1 MIYDWYIQQHM
12 QAATGLELDD
22 EDFTWQFRG
31 VASDHVNTYMLF
43 EHEKLLVAMETML
56 DSLESDEATVTR
68 CRQVLTLWITGL
80 DTLARERN
88 SAEILPRVHPH
99 SSGQADQLLSGDIRP
114 LQQCS
119 EEDYLRLTGQTDLP
133 ENQRIP
139 QTTFNATEKYWQ
151 RFEAWLGRQ
160 LRETTEHCFRQLS
173 RFVENCNFE
182 PRILRRYK
190 GEYGDIRVDVM
201 PQDIGEIDV
210 MEFDPDYIVSWVDK
224 VADGVFTPVQFVAN
238 VYYRN
243 GIQMA
248 SFRGDIEVE
257 DLSHLTAKDYG
268 DVVGQAVEWVREQ
281 FDEPAAVD
289 RPVAQLPRLA
299 A

>member
-1 MIYDWYIQQHM
+1 
-12 QAATGLELDD
+12 
-22 EDFTWQFRG
+22 
-31 VASDHVNTYMLF
+31 
-43 EHEKLLVAMETML
+43 
-56 DSLESDEATVTR
+56 DEATVTR

-119 EEDYLRLTGQTDLP
+119 EEDYLRLTGQTDLT

-139 QTTFNATEKYWQ
+139 QKTFNATEKYWQ

-182 PRILRRYK
+182 PRQLREYR
-190 GEYGDIRVDVM
+190 GEYGVVKVGVM

-210 MEFDPDYIVSWVDK
+210 MEFDPDYIISWVDK
-224 VADGVFTPVQFVAN
+224 VADGVFTPLQFVAN

-243 GIQMA
+243 GVQMA
-248 SFRGDIEVE
+248 SFRGDTEVE
-257 DLSHLTAKDYG
+257 DIDHLTAKDYG
-268 DVVGQAVEWVREQ
+268 DVVGLAVEWVREQ
-281 FDEPAAVD
+281 FDEPAVVD
-289 RPVAQLPRLA
+289 RPVVQLPRLA

>member
-1 MIYDWYIQQHM
+1 MIYDWYIQQQM
-12 QAATGLELDD
+12 QAATGLELND

-31 VASDHVNTYMLF
+31 VTSDHVNTFMLF
-43 EHEKLLVAMETML
+43 EREKMLTVMEAML
-56 DSLESDEATVTR
+56 GSLGSDEATVSR

-80 DTLARERN
+80 DALAREHN
-88 SAEILPRVHPH
+88 TAGILPRVHPH
-99 SSGQADQLLSGDIRP
+99 SSGQTDQLLNGDIRP

-119 EEDYLRLTGQTDLP
+119 GEAYLRLTGQTDLP

-139 QTTFNATEKYWQ
+139 QKTFNATEKYWQ

-160 LRETTEHCFRQLS
+160 LQETTEHCFRQLS

-182 PRILRRYK
+182 PRVLREYR
-190 GEYGDIRVDVM
+190 GEYGVIKVGVM
-201 PQDIGEIDV
+201 PQDIGAIDV

-238 VYYRN
+238 VFYRN
-243 GIQMA
+243 GVQMA
-248 SFRGDIEVE
+248 SFRGDTEV
-257 DLSHLTAKDYG
+257 DDISHLTAKDYG

>member
-139 QTTFNATEKYWQ
+139 QKTFNATEKYWQ

-210 MEFDPDYIVSWVDK
+210 MEFDPDYIISWVDK
-224 VADGVFTPVQFVAN
+224 VADGVFTPLQFVAN

-268 DVVGQAVEWVREQ
+268 DVVGLAVEWVREQ
-281 FDEPAAVD
+281 FDEPASAS

>member
-43 EHEKLLVAMETML
+43 EHKKLLVAMETML

-139 QTTFNATEKYWQ
+139 QKTFNATEKYWQ

-190 GEYGDIRVDVM
+190 GGYGDIRVDVM
-201 PQDIGEIDV
+201 PQDIGGIDV
-210 MEFDPDYIVSWVDK
+210 MEFDPDYIISWVDK
-224 VADGVFTPVQFVAN
+224 VADGVFTPLQFVAN

-281 FDEPAAVD
+281 FDEPASAS

>member
-139 QTTFNATEKYWQ
+139 QKTFNATEKYWQ

-190 GEYGDIRVDVM
+190 GEYGDIRVGVM

-210 MEFDPDYIVSWVDK
+210 MEFDPDYIISWVDK
-224 VADGVFTPVQFVAN
+224 VADGVFTPLQFVAN

-243 GIQMA
+243 GVLMA

-281 FDEPAAVD
+281 FDEPASAS
-289 RPVAQLPRLA
+289 RPVTQLPRLA

>member
-1 MIYDWYIQQHM
+1 MIYDWYIQQQM

-22 EDFTWQFRG
+22 DDFTWQFRG

-56 DSLESDEATVTR
+56 GSLESDEATVTR

-88 SAEILPRVHPH
+88 TAEILPRVHPH
-99 SSGQADQLLSGDIRP
+99 SSGQADQLLNGDIRP

-119 EEDYLRLTGQTDLP
+119 GEEYLRLTGQTDLP

-139 QTTFNATEKYWQ
+139 QKTFNATEKYWQ

-160 LRETTEHCFRQLS
+160 LQETTEHCFRQLS
-173 RFVENCNFE
+173 RFVENCNVE
-182 PRILRRYK
+182 PRVLREYR
-190 GEYGDIRVDVM
+190 GEYGVIKVGVM

-238 VYYRN
+238 VFYRN
-243 GIQMA
+243 GVQMA
-248 SFRGDIEVE
+248 SFRGDTEVE
-257 DLSHLTAKDYG
+257 DISHLTAKDYG

-281 FDEPAAVD
+281 FDEPASVS

>member
-88 SAEILPRVHPH
+88 SAEILPLVHPH

-139 QTTFNATEKYWQ
+139 QKTFNATEKYWQ

-182 PRILRRYK
+182 PWQFREYK
-190 GEYGDIRVDVM
+190 GEYGTIRVGVM

-243 GIQMA
+243 GVLMA
-248 SFRGDIEVE
+248 SFRGDTEV
-257 DLSHLTAKDYG
+257 DDIDHLTAKDYG
-268 DVVGQAVEWVREQ
+268 DVVAQAVEWVRDQ
-281 FDEPAAVD
+281 FDEPAAID

>member
-139 QTTFNATEKYWQ
+139 QRTFNATEKYWQ

-210 MEFDPDYIVSWVDK
+210 MEFDPDYIISWVDK
-224 VADGVFTPVQFVAN
+224 VADGVFTPLQFVAN

-243 GIQMA
+243 GVQMA
-248 SFRGDIEVE
+248 SFRGDTEV
-257 DLSHLTAKDYG
+257 DNISHMTAKDYG

-281 FDEPAAVD
+281 FDEPASASQ
-289 RPVAQLPRLA
+289 PVVQLPRLA

>member
-139 QTTFNATEKYWQ
+139 QKTFNATEKYWQ

-182 PRILRRYK
+182 PRKKR
-190 GEYGDIRVDVM
+190 
-201 PQDIGEIDV
+201 
-210 MEFDPDYIVSWVDK
+210 
-224 VADGVFTPVQFVAN
+224 
-238 VYYRN
+238 
-243 GIQMA
+243 
-248 SFRGDIEVE
+248 
-257 DLSHLTAKDYG
+257 
-268 DVVGQAVEWVREQ
+268 
-281 FDEPAAVD
+281 
-289 RPVAQLPRLA
+289 
-299 A
+299 

>member
-139 QTTFNATEKYWQ
+139 QKTFNATEKYWQ

-210 MEFDPDYIVSWVDK
+210 MEFDPDYIISWVDK
-224 VADGVFTPVQFVAN
+224 VADGVFTPLQFVSN

-243 GIQMA
+243 GVQMA
-248 SFRGDIEVE
+248 SFRGDTEV
-257 DLSHLTAKDYG
+257 DNISHMTAKDYG

-281 FDEPAAVD
+281 FDEPASASQ
-289 RPVAQLPRLA
+289 PVVQLPRLA

>member
-12 QAATGLELDD
+12 QAATDLELDD

-139 QTTFNATEKYWQ
+139 QKTFNATEKYWQ

-190 GEYGDIRVDVM
+190 GGYGDIRVDVM

-210 MEFDPDYIVSWVDK
+210 MEFDPDYIISWVDK
-224 VADGVFTPVQFVAN
+224 VADGVFTPLQFVAN

-281 FDEPAAVD
+281 FDEPASAS

>member
-139 QTTFNATEKYWQ
+139 QKTFNATEKYWQ

-190 GEYGDIRVDVM
+190 GGYGDIRVDVM

-210 MEFDPDYIVSWVDK
+210 MEFDPDYIISWVDK
-224 VADGVFTPVQFVAN
+224 VADGVFTPLQFVAN

-281 FDEPAAVD
+281 FDEPASAS

>member
-99 SSGQADQLLSGDIRP
+99 SSGQADQLLSGDIRL

-119 EEDYLRLTGQTDLP
+119 EEDYLRLTGQTDLS

-139 QTTFNATEKYWQ
+139 QKTFNATEKYWQ

-210 MEFDPDYIVSWVDK
+210 MEFDPDYIISWVDK
-224 VADGVFTPVQFVAN
+224 VADGVFTPLQFVAN

-243 GIQMA
+243 GVQMA
-248 SFRGDIEVE
+248 SFRGDTEV
-257 DLSHLTAKDYG
+257 DNISHMTAKDYG

-281 FDEPAAVD
+281 FDEPASASQ
-289 RPVAQLPRLA
+289 PVVQLPRLA

>member
-68 CRQVLTLWITGL
+68 CRQVLSLWITGL

-139 QTTFNATEKYWQ
+139 QKTFNATEKYWQ

-190 GEYGDIRVDVM
+190 GGYGDIRVDVM

-210 MEFDPDYIVSWVDK
+210 MEFDPDYIISWVDK
-224 VADGVFTPVQFVAN
+224 VADGVFTPLQFVAN

-281 FDEPAAVD
+281 FDEPASAS

>member
-1 MIYDWYIQQHM
+1 MIYDWYIQQQM

-43 EHEKLLVAMETML
+43 EYEKLLVAMETML

-88 SAEILPRVHPH
+88 TAEILPRVHPH
-99 SSGQADQLLSGDIRP
+99 SSGQCDQLLNGDIRP

-139 QTTFNATEKYWQ
+139 QKTFNATEKYFQ

-210 MEFDPDYIVSWVDK
+210 MEFDPDYIISWVDK
-224 VADGVFTPVQFVAN
+224 VADGVFTPLQFVAN
-238 VYYRN
+238 VHYRN
-243 GIQMA
+243 GVQMA
-248 SFRGDIEVE
+248 SFRGDTEVE
-257 DLSHLTAKDYG
+257 DIDHLTAKDYG
-268 DVVGQAVEWVREQ
+268 EVVGQAVEWVREQ
-281 FDEPAAVD
+281 FDEPASASQ
-289 RPVAQLPRLA
+289 PVVQLPRLA

>member
-139 QTTFNATEKYWQ
+139 QKTFNATEKYWQ

-210 MEFDPDYIVSWVDK
+210 MEFDPDYIISWVDK
-224 VADGVFTPVQFVAN
+224 VADGVFTPLQFVAN

-243 GIQMA
+243 GVQMA
-248 SFRGDIEVE
+248 SFRGDTEV
-257 DLSHLTAKDYG
+257 DNISHMTAKDYG
-268 DVVGQAVEWVREQ
+268 DVVGLAVEWVREQ
-281 FDEPAAVD
+281 FDEPASASQ
-289 RPVAQLPRLA
+289 PVVQLPRLA

>member
-1 MIYDWYIQQHM
+1 
-12 QAATGLELDD
+12 
-22 EDFTWQFRG
+22 
-31 VASDHVNTYMLF
+31 
-43 EHEKLLVAMETML
+43 
-56 DSLESDEATVTR
+56 DEATVTR

-139 QTTFNATEKYWQ
+139 QKTFNATEKYWQ

-210 MEFDPDYIVSWVDK
+210 MEFDPDYIISWVDK
-224 VADGVFTPVQFVAN
+224 VADGVFTPLQFVAN

-248 SFRGDIEVE
+248 SFREDIEVE

-281 FDEPAAVD
+281 FDEPASAS

>member
-43 EHEKLLVAMETML
+43 EHKKLLVAMETML

-139 QTTFNATEKYWQ
+139 QKTFNATEKYWQ

-190 GEYGDIRVDVM
+190 GGYGDIRVDVM

-210 MEFDPDYIVSWVDK
+210 MEFDPDYIISWVDK
-224 VADGVFTPVQFVAN
+224 VADGVFTPLQFVAN

-281 FDEPAAVD
+281 FDEPASAS

>member
-139 QTTFNATEKYWQ
+139 QKTFNATEKYWQ

-182 PRILRRYK
+182 PWQFREYK
-190 GEYGDIRVDVM
+190 GEYGTIRVDVM

-210 MEFDPDYIVSWVDK
+210 MEFDPDYIISWVDK
-224 VADGVFTPVQFVAN
+224 VADGVFTPLQFVAN

-281 FDEPAAVD
+281 FDEPASAS

>member
-1 MIYDWYIQQHM
+1 
-12 QAATGLELDD
+12 
-22 EDFTWQFRG
+22 
-31 VASDHVNTYMLF
+31 
-43 EHEKLLVAMETML
+43 
-56 DSLESDEATVTR
+56 DEATVTR

-139 QTTFNATEKYWQ
+139 QKTFNATEKYWQ

-210 MEFDPDYIVSWVDK
+210 MEFDPDYIISWVDK
-224 VADGVFTPVQFVAN
+224 VADGVFTPLQFVAN

-243 GIQMA
+243 GVQMA
-248 SFRGDIEVE
+248 SFRGDSEVE
-257 DLSHLTAKDYG
+257 DIDHVTAKDYG
-268 DVVGQAVEWVREQ
+268 DVVEQAIEWVREQ
-281 FDEPAAVD
+281 FDEPEKID

>member
-139 QTTFNATEKYWQ
+139 QKTFNATEKYWQ

-210 MEFDPDYIVSWVDK
+210 MEFDPDYIISWVDK
-224 VADGVFTPVQFVAN
+224 VADGVFTPLQFVAN

-243 GIQMA
+243 GVQMA
-248 SFRGDIEVE
+248 SFRGDTEVE
-257 DLSHLTAKDYG
+257 DIDHVTAKDYG
-268 DVVGQAVEWVREQ
+268 DVVEQAIEWVREQ
-281 FDEPAAVD
+281 FDEPEKID

>member
-139 QTTFNATEKYWQ
+139 QKTFNATEKYWQ

-190 GEYGDIRVDVM
+190 GGYGDIRVDVM

-210 MEFDPDYIVSWVDK
+210 MEFDPDYIISWVDK
-224 VADGVFTPVQFVAN
+224 VADGVFTPLQFVAN

-248 SFRGDIEVE
+248 SFRGDIEV
-257 DLSHLTAKDYG
+257 DNISHMTAKDYG

-281 FDEPAAVD
+281 FDEPASASQ
-289 RPVAQLPRLA
+289 PVVQLPRLA

>member
-1 MIYDWYIQQHM
+1 MIYDWYIQQ
-12 QAATGLELDD
+12 QAEAAYGLALDD
-22 EDFTWQFRG
+22 EDFSWQFRG
-31 VASDHVNTYMLF
+31 VASDHVNTFMLF
-43 EHEKLLVAMETML
+43 EREKMLAVMETML
-56 DSLESDEATVTR
+56 GSLESDEVTVTR
-68 CRQVLTLWITGL
+68 CRQVLMLWITGL

-88 SAEILPRVHPH
+88 SSELLPRVHPH
-99 SSGQADQLLSGDIRP
+99 SSGQTDQLLRGDIRP

-119 EEDYLRLTGQTDLP
+119 EEEYLRLTGQTDLP

-139 QTTFNATEKYWQ
+139 QKTFNATEKYWQ

-160 LRETTEHCFRQLS
+160 LRETTERCFRQLS

-182 PRILRRYK
+182 PRVLREYR
-190 GEYGDIRVDVM
+190 GEYGVIKVGVM
-201 PQDIGEIDV
+201 PQDIEAIDV

-238 VYYRN
+238 VFYRN
-243 GIQMA
+243 GAQMA
-248 SFRGDIEVE
+248 SFRGDTEVE
-257 DLSHLTAKDYG
+257 DIIHLTAKDYG

>member
-114 LQQCS
+114 LQQCR

-139 QTTFNATEKYWQ
+139 QKTFNATEKYWQ

-210 MEFDPDYIVSWVDK
+210 MEFDPDYIISWVDK
-224 VADGVFTPVQFVAN
+224 VADGVFTPLQFVAN

-243 GIQMA
+243 GVLMA

-281 FDEPAAVD
+281 FDEPASAS

>member
-1 MIYDWYIQQHM
+1 
-12 QAATGLELDD
+12 E
-22 EDFTWQFRG
+22 R
-31 VASDHVNTYMLF
+31 
-43 EHEKLLVAMETML
+43 EKLLVTMETML

-88 SAEILPRVHPH
+88 TAEILPRVHPH
-99 SSGQADQLLSGDIRP
+99 SSGQADQLLNGDIRP

-119 EEDYLRLTGQTDLP
+119 GEEYLRLTGQTDLP

-139 QTTFNATEKYWQ
+139 QKTFNATEKYWQ

-182 PRILRRYK
+182 PWQLREYR
-190 GEYGDIRVDVM
+190 GEYGVIKVGVM
-201 PQDIGEIDV
+201 PQDIGAIDV

-238 VYYRN
+238 VFYRN
-243 GIQMA
+243 GVQMA
-248 SFRGDIEVE
+248 SFRGDTEVE
-257 DLSHLTAKDYG
+257 DIDHLTAKDYG

>member
-88 SAEILPRVHPH
+88 SAQILPRVHPH

-139 QTTFNATEKYWQ
+139 QKTFNATEKYWQ

-210 MEFDPDYIVSWVDK
+210 MEFDPDYIISWVDK
-224 VADGVFTPVQFVAN
+224 VADGVFTPLQFVAN

-243 GIQMA
+243 GVLMA
-248 SFRGDIEVE
+248 SFRGDTEVE
-257 DLSHLTAKDYG
+257 DIDHLTAKDYG

-281 FDEPAAVD
+281 FDEPAAID

>member
-139 QTTFNATEKYWQ
+139 QKTFNATEKYWQ

-210 MEFDPDYIVSWVDK
+210 MEFDPDYIISWVDK
-224 VADGVFTPVQFVAN
+224 VADGVFTPLQFVAN

-257 DLSHLTAKDYG
+257 ELSHLTAKDYG

-281 FDEPAAVD
+281 FDEPASAS

>member
-139 QTTFNATEKYWQ
+139 QKTFNATEKYWQ

-210 MEFDPDYIVSWVDK
+210 MEFDPDYIISWVDK
-224 VADGVFTPVQFVAN
+224 VADGVFTPLQFVAN

-243 GIQMA
+243 GVQMA
-248 SFRGDIEVE
+248 SFRGDTEV
-257 DLSHLTAKDYG
+257 DNISHMTAKDYG

-281 FDEPAAVD
+281 FDEPASASQ
-289 RPVAQLPRLA
+289 PVVQLPRLA

>member
-99 SSGQADQLLSGDIRP
+99 SSGQADQLLNGDIRP

-119 EEDYLRLTGQTDLP
+119 GEEYLRLTGQTDLP

-139 QTTFNATEKYWQ
+139 QKTFNATEKYWQ

-182 PRILRRYK
+182 PWQLREYK
-190 GEYGDIRVDVM
+190 GEYGTIRVGVM
-201 PQDIGEIDV
+201 PQDIGAIDV

-243 GIQMA
+243 GVLMA
-248 SFRGDIEVE
+248 SFRGDTEVE
-257 DLSHLTAKDYG
+257 DIDHLTAKDYG
-268 DVVGQAVEWVREQ
+268 DVVAQAVEWVRDQ

>member
-139 QTTFNATEKYWQ
+139 QKTFNATEKYWQ

-210 MEFDPDYIVSWVDK
+210 MEFDPDYIISWVDK
-224 VADGVFTPVQFVAN
+224 VADGVFTPLQFVAN

-281 FDEPAAVD
+281 FDEPASAS

>member
-139 QTTFNATEKYWQ
+139 QKTFNATEKYWQ

-210 MEFDPDYIVSWVDK
+210 MEFDPDYIISWVDK
-224 VADGVFTPVQFVAN
+224 VADGVFTPLQFVAN

-243 GIQMA
+243 GVQMA
-248 SFRGDIEVE
+248 SFRGDTEVE
-257 DLSHLTAKDYG
+257 DISHLTAKDYG
-268 DVVGQAVEWVREQ
+268 DVVGLAVEWVRDQ
-281 FDEPAAVD
+281 FDEPASAS

>member
-139 QTTFNATEKYWQ
+139 QKTFNATEKYWQ

-210 MEFDPDYIVSWVDK
+210 MEFDPDYIISWVDK

-243 GIQMA
+243 GVQMA
-248 SFRGDIEVE
+248 SFRGDTEV
-257 DLSHLTAKDYG
+257 DNISHMTAKDYG

-281 FDEPAAVD
+281 FDEPASASQ
-289 RPVAQLPRLA
+289 PVVQLPRLA

>member
-139 QTTFNATEKYWQ
+139 QKTFNATEKYWQ

-190 GEYGDIRVDVM
+190 GEYGDIRVGVM

-210 MEFDPDYIVSWVDK
+210 MEFDPDYIISWVDK
-224 VADGVFTPVQFVAN
+224 VADGVFTPLQFVAN

-243 GIQMA
+243 GVLMA

-281 FDEPAAVD
+281 FDEPASAS

>member
-12 QAATGLELDD
+12 QAATGIELDD

-139 QTTFNATEKYWQ
+139 QKTFNATEKYWQ

-210 MEFDPDYIVSWVDK
+210 MEFDPDYIISWVDK
-224 VADGVFTPVQFVAN
+224 VADGVFTPLQFVAN

-243 GIQMA
+243 GVLMA

-281 FDEPAAVD
+281 FDEPASAS
-289 RPVAQLPRLA
+289 RPVTQLPRLA

>member
-139 QTTFNATEKYWQ
+139 QKTFNATEKYWQ

-210 MEFDPDYIVSWVDK
+210 MEFDPDYIISWVDK
-224 VADGVFTPVQFVAN
+224 VADGVFTPLQFVAN

-248 SFRGDIEVE
+248 SFRGDTEVE
-257 DLSHLTAKDYG
+257 DIDHLTAKDYG

-281 FDEPAAVD
+281 FDEPASASQ
-289 RPVAQLPRLA
+289 PVVQLPRLA

>member
-1 MIYDWYIQQHM
+1 
-12 QAATGLELDD
+12 
-22 EDFTWQFRG
+22 
-31 VASDHVNTYMLF
+31 
-43 EHEKLLVAMETML
+43 METML
-56 DSLESDEATVTR
+56 GSLESDEVTVTR

-80 DTLARERN
+80 DALARERN
-88 SAEILPRVHPH
+88 SSELLPRVHPH
-99 SSGQADQLLSGDIRP
+99 SSGQTDQLLSGDIRP

-119 EEDYLRLTGQTDLP
+119 EEEYLRLTGQTDLP

-139 QTTFNATEKYWQ
+139 QKTFNATEKYWQ

-160 LRETTEHCFRQLS
+160 LRETTERCFRQLS

-182 PRILRRYK
+182 PRVLREYR
-190 GEYGDIRVDVM
+190 GEYGVIKVGVM
-201 PQDIGEIDV
+201 PQDIGAIDV
-210 MEFDPDYIVSWVDK
+210 LEFDPDYIVSWVDK

-238 VYYRN
+238 VFYRN
-243 GIQMA
+243 GVQMA
-248 SFRGDIEVE
+248 SFRGDTEVE
-257 DLSHLTAKDYG
+257 DIIHLTAKDYG

-289 RPVAQLPRLA
+289 RPIAQLPRLA